1 MVFAVEEI
9 NRNSTLLPGVKLG
22 YRILDSCFRY
32 PWALQGALSMV
43 GGDAHSCDLTAS
55 TPQSAG
61 GQLVPLLI
69 GAAAST
75 TGIMLSR
82 ILGPLSVPVVSF
94 RRPKSI
100 SVIINSAIS
109 SIIAV

>member
-1 MVFAVEEI
+1 MAFAVEEI

-22 YRILDSCFRY
+22 YLILDSCFRY

-43 GGDAHSCDLTAS
+43 GGDMHSCNLMVS
-55 TPQSAG
+55 TPQSAD

-94 RRPKSI
+94 RRPQEKI
-100 SVIINSAIS
+100 MVL
-109 SIIAV
+109 V